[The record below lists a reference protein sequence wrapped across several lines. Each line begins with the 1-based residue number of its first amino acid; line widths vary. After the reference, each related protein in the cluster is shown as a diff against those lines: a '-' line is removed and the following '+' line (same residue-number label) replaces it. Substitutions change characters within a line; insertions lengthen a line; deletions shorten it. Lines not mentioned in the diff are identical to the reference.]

1 MLRTVPIEKAII
13 PIQRYVVNIDIASLY
28 PDHIPA
34 EPAGSGLNDRCL
46 AIADNGSIRPYR
58 QCPGRV
64 NDIHPVREINRI
76 LALGCLLQCS
86 LNDCRIIRLS
96 ISPRPCSFYVNHVN
110 LLPLIHV
117 ITSTAAGSPKQG
129 YGLFPGRGV
138 YH

>member
-1 MLRTVPIEKAII
+1 MVIIAFSIGTVRSIGYRGVVNHNIRAAPAYSQHPIHAII

-76 LALGCLLQCS
+76 LALGCLQQCS
-86 LNDCRIIRLS
+86 LLRVL
-96 ISPRPCSFYVNHVN
+96 
-110 LLPLIHV
+110 
-117 ITSTAAGSPKQG
+117 AGG
-129 YGLFPGRGV
+129 D
-138 YH
+138 